1 MQLTEKRLT
10 CAAASLYNV
19 GDLFIAVRTQ
29 WTDSIIS
36 LKNVLYTEDHQMKHK
51 QLISLLTAAITGI
64 SAAAI
69 PTIIQETQ
77 CLTASAATGDWH
89 EEWLNGNII
98 YGYYEGTN
106 EAIITKCYGEYKT
119 PGSDFTIP
127 SYINGMP
134 VTTIAS
140 LAFNA
145 KIFHSVTIPDTVK
158 VIEPR
163 AFEACTITSVSLPD
177 SLESIGAYAFS
188 RSWLE
193 SVTVPAGV
201 KTIEESTF
209 AGCDRMTSVTL
220 EGAELIKVNAF
231 LNCNNITSLTI
242 PDNCKADGNTMAF
255 SDCKKLDTI
264 NGYTAVT
271 EETDENGVSYPVLD
285 PHIYNIV
292 NEHFSRC
299 FNVKFIDE
307 YCTKL
312 CNYVVATETD
322 EWMNDALK
330 AKQLHDWLVR
340 NCVYDYDYVSSR
352 YDLRHFIY
360 SSFFLSF
367 GTSSPGT
374 DLSGKMGKTVCE
386 GYAKAYTMLLSACGI
401 ESYVINDDNGSDGHA
416 YNAVKINTNGTD
428 RYYQVDVTWDDAGDD
443 PIYDLFLKS
452 STDMYAAHG
461 NKYPFQRVED
471 LSDEHPLLDQ
481 YHESYEFLKD
491 QCTQSMPD
499 INGDGILDF
508 DFDMDGYDFG
518 HDFMDDLNAY
528 QTYLMFS
535 FGFGSSTDQIN
546 NRLSDVLANL
556 HALNM
561 SYGQYIYDSAPK
573 DAAVASGETA
583 EFSIRLFG
591 DDLTYQWYIYNQS
604 SGQWESIQ
612 SEDAVGPTL
621 HITANAQTNGT
632 QYRCYV
638 WNKDG
643 YYLYSNPVTLTLT

>member
-1 MQLTEKRLT
+1 
-10 CAAASLYNV
+10 
-19 GDLFIAVRTQ
+19 
-29 WTDSIIS
+29 
-36 LKNVLYTEDHQMKHK
+36 MKHK
-51 QLISLLTAAITGI
+51 QLLSLLTAAITGI
-64 SAAAI
+64 SAAAL
-69 PTIIQETQ
+69 PTIIQESDL
-77 CLTASAATGDWH
+77 LTSFAETGDWH
-89 EEWLNGNII
+89 EEWLNGSIR

-106 EAIITKCYGEYKT
+106 EAIITKCYGEFRA
-119 PGSDFTIP
+119 PGNDFTIP
-127 SYINGMP
+127 SHINGMP

-145 KIFHSVTIPDTVK
+145 QKFRSVTIPDTVK

-163 AFEACTITSVSLPD
+163 AFEACTIKSVSLPD

-193 SVTVPAGV
+193 SVTVPASI

-209 AGCDRMTSVTL
+209 SGCDRMTSVTL

-231 LNCNNITSLTI
+231 LNCKNITSLTI

-271 EETDENGVSYPVLD
+271 EETDENGISYPVLD
-285 PHIYNIV
+285 PHIYNVV

-330 AKQLHDWLVR
+330 ARQLHDWLIR
-340 NCVYDYDYVSSR
+340 NCTYDYGYVNSR

-367 GTSSPGT
+367 GTSSASTELT
-374 DLSGKMGKTVCE
+374 DKMGTTVCE

-401 ESYVINDDNGSDGHA
+401 ESYVINNDNGSDGHA
-416 YNAVKINTNGTD
+416 YNVVKINTNGTD
-428 RYYQVDVTWDDAGDD
+428 RYYQVDVTWDDDGDNSS
-443 PIYDLFLKS
+443 YDHFLKS
-452 STDMYAAHG
+452 DTDMYNSHG
-461 NKYPFQRVED
+461 KKYPFEKVED

-481 YHESYEFLKD
+481 YHESFTFLKN
-491 QCTQSMPD
+491 QCTQSLPD
-499 INGDGILDF
+499 MNGDGILDF
-508 DFDMDGYDFG
+508 DFDMDGNDFG

-528 QTYLMFS
+528 QSYLMFS
-535 FGFGSSTDQIN
+535 YGFGSSTDQIN
-546 NRLSDVLANL
+546 NRLSDVLAEL
-556 HALNM
+556 HALHM
-561 SYGQYIYDSAPK
+561 GYGQYIYDSAPQN
-573 DAAVASGETA
+573 ATVQAGGTA
-583 EFSIRLFG
+583 EFRIRLFG
-591 DDLTYQWYIYNQS
+591 DDLTYQWYVYNQN
-604 SGQWESIQ
+604 SGQWEIMGSTD
-612 SEDAVGPTL
+612 SVEATL
-621 HITANAQTNGT
+621 HIPANAQTNGT
-632 QYRCYV
+632 QYKCFV
-638 WNKDG
+638 MNKDG
-643 YYLYSNPVTLTLT
+643 YYLYSNPVTLTVI